1 MTFKDYSF
9 IFPFRN
15 RWEHLNITI
24 PRIRELVPEAE
35 IIVVEQNDDKK
46 FRRANL
52 LNEGAKS
59 ARGVFFVFHDIDYYP
74 KKALYYPA
82 LSDPEVFL
90 PVDKVEFVYNDLTPK
105 PLEEVPGGYR
115 HFREGVD
122 GNFFGAVTVFA
133 HDAFFRINGF
143 SPMYVGWGFEDAD
156 LRERV
161 RNARIFV
168 HRGRGDF
175 LALDHK
181 DSGPPAHD
189 QDFLNNVRLSQ
200 IWHLHLDKG
209 VKNQYA
215 KVENVKPKHPMVD
228 TWLLASEFDGPPK
241 QTHIVSSRFNWDEG
255 DE

>member
-1 MTFKDYSF
+1 MTYGYSF

-15 RWEHLNITI
+15 RWEHLSITI
-24 PRIRELVPEAE
+24 PRLREFFPKEE
-35 IIVVEQNDDKK
+35 FIVVEQNDEMK

-59 ARGVFFVFHDIDYYP
+59 ASGNMFIFHDIDYYP
-74 KKALYYPA
+74 AIFNGYASLQA
-82 LSDPEVFL
+82 DVFL
-90 PVDKVEFVYNDLTPK
+90 PVRRVHFMTNDLQPK
-105 PLEEVPGGYR
+105 PIEEVPGGYR
-115 HFREGVD
+115 HFRDEVD
-122 GNFFGAVTVFA
+122 GNFFGAVSTFTK
-133 HDAFFRINGF
+133 DAFYHINGF

-161 RNARIFV
+161 NHYRLKV
-168 HRGRGDF
+168 LRGMGEF
-175 LALDHK
+175 YALDHK

-189 QDFLNNVRLSQ
+189 EDFLNNIRLSQ

-209 VKNQYA
+209 VKNQHS
-215 KVENVKPKHPMVD
+215 KVENVAPKHPMID
-228 TWLLASEFDGPPK
+228 KWIMATGFDGPPK